1 MAYKSII
8 VGTDGSETA
17 ERAVITAAGLAAA
30 DDARLVVVTAYEESR
45 SAAGDIAADRV
56 PVDIRHVLTERV
68 QAEELAARGREEARE
83 AGASSGTVPEL
94 PCEPGEFLLQGGTEF
109 AAARLVISHPGPHSP
124 AHLNSR
130 QQ

>member
-68 QAEELAARGREEARE
+68 QAEELAERGR
-83 AGASSGTVPEL
+83 
-94 PCEPGEFLLQGGTEF
+94 
-109 AAARLVISHPGPHSP
+109 AAARSEEHTYELQSLMRTSYAVVC
-124 AHLNSR
+124 LKKKKKNT
-130 QQ
+130 

>member
-1 MAYKSII
+1 MIRRPPRSTRTDTLFPYTTRFRS
-8 VGTDGSETA
+8 DGSETA

-68 QAEELAARGREEARE
+68 QAEELAERGRAAARE
-83 AGASSGTVPEL
+83 AEIG
-94 PCEPGEFLLQGGTEF
+94 
-109 AAARLVISHPGPHSP
+109 R
-124 AHLNSR
+124 AHV
-130 QQ
+130 

>member
-68 QAEELAARGREEARE
+68 QAEELAERGRAAARE
-83 AGASSGTVPEL
+83 AGASSRSEEHTSEL
-94 PCEPGEFLLQGGTEF
+94 QSIMRNPYAVFFWKTK
-109 AAARLVISHPGPHSP
+109 
-124 AHLNSR
+124 
-130 QQ
+130 

>member
-68 QAEELAARGREEARE
+68 QAEELAERGRAAARE
-83 AGASSGTVPEL
+83 AGASSVTVPAL
-94 PCEPGEFLLQGGTEF
+94 PGEPGGVLPQAAKALSADSIVVGLRGLQ
-109 AAARLVISHPGPHSP
+109 AP
-124 AHLNSR
+124 AHLLPGPP
-130 QQ
+130 